1 MPARPAPARRLA
13 IVGAAAL
20 FTLWSTQYMAYM
32 TWLPAFLVE
41 AHGLDLRQAVLG
53 YAVSPAI
60 VIVFNL
66 AGGWLLRRGAGLA
79 RVLLPALAVQAL
91 VWLLV
96 PVTGSG
102 WGGIASLVAYGAGT
116 GLTPVCLFALPGA
129 LSGPGLDT
137 ARGFGV
143 LMTGRNLGVLV
154 GPLLLPPAI
163 AFGGWDAVGP
173 VFGAVTVAAFALA
186 MWVTRAAARLAAT

>member
-1 MPARPAPARRLA
+1 
-13 IVGAAAL
+13 
-20 FTLWSTQYMAYM
+20 M
-32 TWLPAFLVE
+32 TWLPPYLVE
-41 AHGLDLRQAVLG
+41 AHGLDLGDAVLG

-60 VIVFNL
+60 VVVFNL
-66 AGGWLLRRGAGLA
+66 AGGWLLRHGAGLA

-102 WGGIASLVAYGAGT
+102 WGGIASLVVYGAGT

-143 LMTGRNLGVLV
+143 LMTGRNLGVLA
-154 GPLLLPPAI
+154 GPLLLPPAM
-163 AFGGWDAVGP
+163 ALGGGWDAVGP
-173 VFGAVTVAAFALA
+173 VFGAVTLAALVLAL
-186 MWVTRAAARLAAT
+186 WVTRAAARLAATARD